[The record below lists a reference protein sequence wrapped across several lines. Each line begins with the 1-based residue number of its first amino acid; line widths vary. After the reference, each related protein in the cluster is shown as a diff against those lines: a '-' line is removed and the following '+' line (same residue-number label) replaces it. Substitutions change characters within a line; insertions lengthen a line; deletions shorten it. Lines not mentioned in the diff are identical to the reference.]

1 MGTLKTII
9 FIVFFLDS
17 ALLVIAVLLQSGRGG
32 GLAGALGGIS
42 GADSALGVRAAS
54 QIEKA
59 TAVLG
64 LIFLLCALAL
74 GLIAGS
80 ESGSGTEA
88 RVGGRTTTPP
98 AALLAPDEKAPS
110 TSVDTTTGA
119 AAASPTT
126 DAATVTSPPSPT
138 TSVPATSSDQ

>member
-9 FIVFFLDS
+9 FIIFFLDS

-59 TAVLG
+59 TAILG

-74 GLIAGS
+74 GFIAGAGGGA
-80 ESGSGTEA
+80 GSGA
-88 RVGGRTTTPP
+88 KVGGRTTTAP
-98 AALLAPDEKAPS
+98 AALSVPDETVPPAGS
-110 TSVDTTTGA
+110 GTTTDAAGAATTTGA
-119 AAASPTT
+119 AAVASPATT
-126 DAATVTSPPSPT
+126 
-138 TSVPATSSDQ
+138 VPAASSGQ